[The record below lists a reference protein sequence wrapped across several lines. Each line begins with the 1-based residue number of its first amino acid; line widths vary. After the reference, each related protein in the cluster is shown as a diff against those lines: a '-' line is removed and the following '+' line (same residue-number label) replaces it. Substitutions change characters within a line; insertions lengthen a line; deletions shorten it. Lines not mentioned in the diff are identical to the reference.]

1 MELLPFAKI
10 GSEKELSDTLKELL
24 ETRYFTPELRK
35 AIHAERIARI
45 YDADENSLF
54 QRIRR
59 ADEKGLFRREQQ
71 FLIAL
76 PAKRLGQEID
86 VAEVQEAHLD
96 QGEAADPRFSEE
108 KKDIRFE
115 TEEPVVLQG
124 VIDAFFL
131 ETDEEG
137 RQYAVLLDYKT
148 DRVDSPERLIDLYRA
163 QLSLYAETVAD
174 ILQMPV
180 REMWLYG
187 FSEGLGAIRIP
198 D

>member
-1 MELLPFAKI
+1 M
-10 GSEKELSDTLKELL
+10 
-24 ETRYFTPELRK
+24 
-35 AIHAERIARI
+35 
-45 YDADENSLF
+45 
-54 QRIRR
+54 
-59 ADEKGLFRREQQ
+59 
-71 FLIAL
+71 
-76 PAKRLGQEID
+76 
-86 VAEVQEAHLD
+86 
-96 QGEAADPRFSEE
+96 
-108 KKDIRFE
+108 
-115 TEEPVVLQG
+115 VLQG